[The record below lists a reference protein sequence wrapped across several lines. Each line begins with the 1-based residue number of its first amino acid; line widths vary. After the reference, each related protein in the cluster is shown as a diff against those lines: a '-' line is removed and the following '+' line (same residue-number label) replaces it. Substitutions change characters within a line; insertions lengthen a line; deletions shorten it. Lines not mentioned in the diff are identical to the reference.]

1 MAQPSSKLTIR
12 IPRAGTLSRLA
23 TWQSVQL
30 SPSKENVPLGGG
42 DIVRPHR
49 ASLVPEKGDLNFLY
63 LFFV

>member
-1 MAQPSSKLTIR
+1 MIR

-30 SPSKENVPLGGG
+30 SPSKENVPLGGR
-42 DIVRPHR
+42 DIVHPHC
-49 ASLVPEKGDLNFLY
+49 ASLVPEKGDLNFIY